1 MKKTTEKNS
10 PTTARVSQAEK
21 SKSTQRKN
29 HHKKISKPFFEKQ
42 EWNKK
47 YRTLKKQKTKQLFCW
62 PNDDSNLFDI
72 YNTRFRKKK
81 IPDQYFSMIA
91 VYFSIKVFEKI
102 NWKLSPRTFCW

>member
-47 YRTLKKQKTKQLFCW
+47 YRTLKKQK
-62 PNDDSNLFDI
+62 N
-72 YNTRFRKKK
+72 
-81 IPDQYFSMIA
+81 
-91 VYFSIKVFEKI
+91 
-102 NWKLSPRTFCW
+102 